1 MFGSTKK
8 KPSLLRRLIYLIV
21 LISGGGGV
29 GGWFFKDHPAMQAAW
44 TAVTGQRADEA
55 AKDLDETLK
64 AAVGNVAGV
73 IKSVDSFGQ
82 AGTYQVTIS
91 QVHLDPTLFR
101 AGQTVDIQARV
112 LRVDPGATDTLLW
125 ESKRFGERLA
135 IAGKDELVAG
145 WPDRPFQV
153 AWKPGQQ
160 IVVEVFDRKPKLFVE
175 PRRFIFSAA
184 DIKLAQF
191 PLKPGTFPLEP
202 TQMPEPPVDPRNNQI
217 VLQSQRIGDLP
228 AGQHG
233 DERRH
238 QAPPQ
243 TADADSPI
251 IIK

>member
-1 MFGSTKK
+1 MFGSRKQ
-8 KPSLLRRLIYLIV
+8 KPSLLRRLMYLIV

-29 GGWFFKDHPAMQAAW
+29 GSYLFKDHPAMQAVW
-44 TAVTGQRADEA
+44 TAVTGQPADLA
-55 AKDLDETLK
+55 AKDLDDTLK
-64 AAVGNVAGV
+64 AAVGEVAGV
-73 IKSVDSFGQ
+73 IKPVNSFGQ
-82 AGTYQVTIS
+82 PGTYQVTIS

-101 AGQTVDIQARV
+101 PGQTVDIQARV
-112 LRVDPGATDTLLW
+112 LRVDPQGTDTLLW

-135 IAGKDELVAG
+135 VAGKDELAAG

-175 PRRFIFSAA
+175 PRRFLFTAA
-184 DIKLAQF
+184 DVKLAEF

-202 TQMPEPPVDPRNNQI
+202 MQMPDPPVDPRNNQI
-217 VLQSQRIGDLP
+217 VLQSQRVGDLP
-228 AGQHG
+228 GGQRG
-233 DERRH
+233 DERRR